1 MSETSSYSASQ
12 VSLGRAVNRKKAL
25 NLGSQDFAQHK
36 YEYYTYLR
44 EHLPVAK
51 GRVAML
57 KIQLVSRYADCM
69 DLVKDPR
76 FARNLTQINGG
87 RRIPFPV
94 PKSIEML
101 ALSMI
106 VEDDPEHRR
115 LRNLVQKAFA
125 PKSLAAMQGDMENM
139 AHTLM
144 DAALAKGSVDLQKE
158 YALHIPSAVIAR
170 MIGIE
175 YEEMPRFQNSMRVLS
190 SGLSGWSILR
200 TMFWDLRK
208 TVGFLRELIARKRRD
223 PGDDILSRL
232 IEAEENGDQLSEN
245 ELLSMLFLLIVAGY
259 ETTVH
264 LISNGVITLL
274 EHPHEL
280 ARLRANPEL
289 AGSAVEEILRYL
301 PPVQGTKMNFARQDI
316 EIAGVMIRQGEPVMP
331 LLGSANRDPAM
342 FPEPDVFDI
351 TRDSSKHLSFSQG
364 NHFCL
369 GAFLARME
377 AKVALQVLLERSANL
392 RLAVPSSDLQVAAV
406 PGWHRYTALPVHST

>member
-1 MSETSSYSASQ
+1 MNETSSCSASQ
-12 VSLGRAVNRKKAL
+12 VSLGRAFNRQKAL
-25 NLGSQDFAQHK
+25 NLGSRDFTQHK

-57 KIQLVSRYADCM
+57 KVHLVSRYADCM
-69 DLVKDPR
+69 DLLKDPR

-289 AGSAVEEILRYL
+289 AGSAVEEVLRYL

-406 PGWHRYTALPVHST
+406 PGWHRYTALPVHLT

>member
-1 MSETSSYSASQ
+1 MSVNPSYSANL
-12 VSLGRAVNRKKAL
+12 VSPGRAVNPRKAI
-25 NLGSQDFAQHK
+25 NLGSQDFSQYK

-57 KIQLVSRYADCM
+57 KIHLVSRYADCM

-76 FARNLTQINGG
+76 FARNRTQINGG
-87 RRIPFPV
+87 SRIPFPV
-94 PKSIEML
+94 PKSVESL

-125 PKSLAAMQGDMENM
+125 PRSLAAMQGDIENM

-158 YALHIPSAVIAR
+158 YALHIPSMVIAR

-175 YEEMPRFQNSMRVLS
+175 YEEMPRFQRSMRVLS
-190 SGLSGWSILR
+190 NGLSGWSILR

-208 TVGFLRELIARKRRD
+208 TAGFMRELIARKRRD

-232 IEAEENGDQLSEN
+232 IEPDENGDQLSES
-245 ELLSMLFLLIVAGY
+245 ELLSMLFLLIIAGY

-274 EHPHEL
+274 EHPDEL

-301 PPVQGTKMNFARQDI
+301 PPVQGTKMNYARQDI

-342 FPEPDVFDI
+342 FPEPDVFNI
-351 TRDSSKHLSFSQG
+351 YRDSSKHLSFSQG

-377 AKVALQVLLERSANL
+377 AKIALQVLLERSANL
-392 RLAVPSSDLQVAAV
+392 RLAVPKSDLPLAAV
-406 PGWHRYTALPVHST
+406 PGWHRYSALPVHLT

>member
-1 MSETSSYSASQ
+1 MNETSSCSASQ
-12 VSLGRAVNRKKAL
+12 VSLGRAFNRQKAL
-25 NLGSQDFAQHK
+25 NLGSRDFTQHK

-57 KIQLVSRYADCM
+57 KVHLVSRYADCM
-69 DLVKDPR
+69 YLLKDPR

-289 AGSAVEEILRYL
+289 AGSAVEEVLRYL

-406 PGWHRYTALPVHST
+406 PGWHRYTALPVHLT

>member
-158 YALHIPSAVIAR
+158 YA
-170 MIGIE
+170 
-175 YEEMPRFQNSMRVLS
+175 FQHSMRVLS

-392 RLAVPSSDLQVAAV
+392 RLAVPSSDLQLAAV
-406 PGWHRYTALPVHST
+406 PGWHRYTALPVHLT